1 MTVLMNFWDY
11 VVPFLIVLTVLVF
24 VHEMGHYLVA
34 RFNRVR
40 VEVFSIGFGPEIF
53 GWTDKAGTRWKV
65 SAIPLGGYVKMFG
78 ERDMIGWGEEE
89 RSMTPKEMA
98 VSFYHKRLPQ
108 RAAVVIAGPLANFVF
123 AIILLGAMFFIAG
136 SPSPLSGIGTVQKGS
151 AAAAAGFQSGDR
163 IIAIDGVGVRWF
175 EELRSAVIMAPGREL
190 KFDVERKDR
199 LIKLSATPMQV
210 DQGEGAKEPRIIGRL
225 GVTPD
230 PGHVENIRHGPLESI
245 LLSIEWTYGLAG
257 KILGYLGGVI
267 AGSESADQLGGPL
280 RIAEMSGDM
289 ARGGIVSLIVFIA
302 ALSVNL
308 GLINLFPVPMLDGGH
323 LVFYAIEAI
332 QGHRVS
338 ERIHEYG
345 LRIGVVLVLMLMVF
359 ATWNDLVHFDIF

>member
-1 MTVLMNFWDY
+1 MTILTNFWDY

-34 RFNRVR
+34 RFNKVR
-40 VEVFSIGFGPEIF
+40 VEVFSVGFGPEIF
-53 GWTDKAGTRWKV
+53 GWTDKVGTRWKI

-78 ERDMIGWGEEE
+78 EKDMIGWGEDE
-89 RSMTPKEMA
+89 RPMTPEEEA
-98 VSFYHKRLPQ
+98 VSFHHKRLPQ
-108 RAAVVIAGPLANFVF
+108 RAAVVVAGPLANFLF
-123 AIILLGAMFFIAG
+123 AILLLGAMFAIAG
-136 SPSPLSGIGTVQKGS
+136 TPSPLAGVGTVQEGS
-151 AAAAAGFQSGDR
+151 AAAVAGFQPSDR
-163 IIAIDGVGVRWF
+163 ITAIDGADVHWF
-175 EELRSAVIMAPGREL
+175 EDLRVAVSAAPGREL
-190 KFDVERKDR
+190 KFDVEREGR
-199 LIKLSATPMQV
+199 RIMLAATPTQV
-210 DQGEGAKEPRIIGRL
+210 DQGESAEGPRVIGRL

-230 PGHVENIRHGPLESI
+230 PEHTESIRHGPLESVW
-245 LLSIEWTYGLAG
+245 LAVEWTYGLVG

-289 ARGGIVSLIVFIA
+289 AQGGIISLIVFMA
-302 ALSVNL
+302 GLSVNL

-338 ERIHEYG
+338 ERVQEYG
-345 LRIGVVLVLMLMVF
+345 MRVGVVLVLMLMVF